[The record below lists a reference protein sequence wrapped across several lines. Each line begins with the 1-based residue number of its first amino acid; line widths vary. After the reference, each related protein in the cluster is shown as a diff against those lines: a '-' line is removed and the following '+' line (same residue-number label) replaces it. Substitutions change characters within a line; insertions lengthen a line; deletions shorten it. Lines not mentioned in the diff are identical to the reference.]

1 VRCETAQRAVGEAMD
16 DPAVSL
22 ATSVEHH
29 TASCPICSRF
39 EAGSWRLRE
48 LTRFEVAP
56 PVPDM
61 VPTIMATVQDEVA
74 DRLLGWAPMPKP
86 ALPVRIRRRTRAV
99 LRVARGATAWGLRQ
113 RAALTALVIGLVVG
127 LVVSTG
133 VLAPVRRVDQAA
145 LATEIPHNLTA
156 AATELAG
163 YRATF
168 DVTERDWNPKVPL
181 RTFQVDLAYRAPERV
196 RVQVKD
202 TTRYPSLEWPR
213 NDLSLVSDG
222 TTWRMRGPDPCPAA
236 ALPACPQAT
245 PVDRSIVRRSPFDPG
260 TPLPTD
266 VILPLTVLAPLDRV
280 SVLGT
285 DHVAGR
291 DAIDV
296 QMAYQ
301 DATPL
306 FDSVRF
312 LGSWRPFFPQDVV
325 VVALDLD
332 TWFPLSYRVFPASG
346 PDRAA
351 WSDRM
356 GLPDESPDTP
366 VFEATTVSLST
377 SLPPPSLFA
386 AQRGPQAVDEHF
398 VELPRPGALVG
409 AACSASADPVQ
420 PCDRGGLAPY
430 RFGHFPRT
438 PGRPYDETVLAYARG
453 LSWLTVTRVVGWD
466 RLDPYGVGPF
476 AERVDLPRGK
486 GLGLYEPASADQP
499 RRVSV
504 HTEQGEF
511 LLASNL
517 PRERLLNV
525 AASLPVTGLGLPKR
539 WRVHEWA
546 GGVVRM
552 GVAKADFALL
562 DPTYLPPGYRR
573 AAAQTVTV
581 GEVTGVSVA
590 YRRPGA
596 ELDGVGLL
604 LYQAKGGEMPPPDSP
619 DVEAV
624 TVRKV
629 QGRWSADDHL
639 LEWVEGGVYRSVG
652 GPSFDLATLL
662 RVAEGLRSP

>member
-1 VRCETAQRAVGEAMD
+1 MD
-16 DPAVSL
+16 DQSSTLPS
-22 ATSVEHH
+22 SVEHH
-29 TASCPICSRF
+29 TATCPICARF

-61 VPTIMATVQDEVA
+61 VPAIMATVQDEVA
-74 DRLLGWAPMPKP
+74 DRLLGWAPTPKP
-86 ALPVRIRRRTRAV
+86 PVPVRIRRRVGRSIG
-99 LRVARGATAWGLRQ
+99 VARGVAGWGLRQ

-127 LVVSTG
+127 LVISTG

-145 LATEIPHNLTA
+145 LATEIPTDLTA
-156 AATELAG
+156 AATQLSG
-163 YRATF
+163 YQATF
-168 DVTERDWNPKVPL
+168 DLTERNWNPKVPV
-181 RTFQVDLAYRAPERV
+181 RTFQVDLAFRAPERV
-196 RVQVKD
+196 RVRVHD
-202 TTRYPSLEWPR
+202 TTNYPSSEWPR

-222 TTWRMRGPDPCPAA
+222 KVWRMRGPDPCPAA
-236 ALPACPQAT
+236 AIPSCPQAA

-280 SVLGT
+280 SILGT

-312 LGSWRPFFPQDVV
+312 LGSWRPFFARDVV
-325 VVALDLD
+325 VVALVLD

-346 PDRAA
+346 PERAA
-351 WSDRM
+351 WADRM
-356 GLPDESPDTP
+356 NLPAESPDTP
-366 VFEATTVSLST
+366 VFEATARSLST
-377 SLPPPSLFA
+377 TPPPTSAFGITK
-386 AQRGPQAVDEHF
+386 GPQPVDEHF
-398 VELPRPGALVG
+398 VELSTPSPLVG
-409 AACSASADPVQ
+409 PACSASASADPIQ

-430 RFGHFPRT
+430 RFGRFPRT
-438 PGRPYDETVLAYARG
+438 PARPYDESVLAYARG

-466 RLDPYGVGPF
+466 RPDPYGVGPF
-476 AERVDLPRGK
+476 AERVELPKGRGV
-486 GLGLYEPASADQP
+486 GFYEPAGTDQP
-499 RRVSV
+499 RRVAV
-504 HTEQGEF
+504 HAEQGDF

-525 AASLPVTGLGLPKR
+525 AASLPVTGVGVPKR

-546 GGVVRM
+546 GGVVRL
-552 GVAKADFALL
+552 GVAKVDFVLL
-562 DPTYLPPGYRR
+562 NPTYLPPGFRR

-596 ELDGVGLL
+596 ELDGVGLV
-604 LYQAKGGEMPPPDSP
+604 LYQAKGAAMPPPDSP
-619 DVEAV
+619 DVQSIAV
-624 TVRKV
+624 RGA

-639 LEWVEGGVYRSVG
+639 LEWVEGGIYRSLG

-662 RVAEGLRSP
+662 RVAEGLRPP